1 MRRSVRKF
9 HSVSFGSC
17 IGGCSQD
24 LILSIVWSI
33 EDIAGVLEEQEVVDI
48 ERLEEELNS
57 ASPFEIM
64 DQALA
69 LFGTDIAIL
78 ILNPVCTCFCQHG
91 RSPFVGLMVLR
102 KR

>member
-1 MRRSVRKF
+1 MSLYSTHPNLAVWEEVSGNFILFHLGAALEVAVRTW
-9 HSVSFGSC
+9 
-17 IGGCSQD
+17 
-24 LILSIVWSI
+24 ILSIVWSI

-69 LFGTDIAIL
+69 LFGTDIAIAFRFL
-78 ILNPVCTCFCQHG
+78 
-91 RSPFVGLMVLR
+91 S
-102 KR
+102 